1 MSPALVRE
9 IAALRLPCLALW
21 APGPH
26 MLTPAVRRV
35 LQTYR
40 ATHSHRS
47 DAFRARYRK
56 AADLLR
62 EVFHIPPGFTP
73 LIFGHT
79 GSYNWEMV
87 AVNTPRHGATLGM
100 DIGAFSKKWTQ
111 VFQSRGRPIDVL
123 KADWGEGIDART
135 WSDALAKNYDLALLT
150 HNETSTG
157 AMLPIQEMCDIARD
171 IAPQTLIAIDA
182 VSSAGAVD
190 TPIKTL
196 RPDYYFWS
204 LQKDFACPTIGSVM
218 IASDRAFDIAART
231 PERGYVLDLIE
242 WRDRAE
248 MAQTPM
254 TVADLTL
261 QCLIARLEEMK
272 REGDRRFKRHRN
284 LASMQR
290 AWAAAHG
297 LRLIAQP
304 GYESLT
310 VSAICLPRHV
320 SGSAFVTKAR
330 ALLNVQLGAGYGDTK
345 DRAFRIAAMGHTSEC
360 DMQRVL
366 EGLSLLL
373 ANWSQLESCELDAG
387 IPNSG

>member
-9 IAALRLPCLALW
+9 IVDLRLPDLALW

-35 LQTYR
+35 LQTYQ
-40 ATHSHRS
+40 TTYSHRS
-47 DAFRARYRK
+47 AAFKACYQK

-87 AVNTPRHGATLGM
+87 AANTPRNCTTLGM
-100 DIGAFSKKWTQ
+100 DIGAFSKKWAQ
-111 VFQSRGRPIDVL
+111 VFQSRGRQIDVL
-123 KADWGEGIDART
+123 KANWGEGIGPRT
-135 WSDALAKNYDLALLT
+135 WSDALAKHYGLALLT

-157 AMLPIQEMCDIARD
+157 VMLPIQEMCDAVRRIS
-171 IAPQTLIAIDA
+171 PQTLIAIDA
-182 VSSAGAVD
+182 VSIAGAAN

-218 IASDRAFDIAART
+218 VVSDRAFDMAANT

-242 WRDRAE
+242 WCARAE
-248 MAQTPM
+248 TAQTPM

-272 REGDRRFKRHRN
+272 REGDQRFKRHRN
-284 LASMQR
+284 LAAMHR
-290 AWAAAHG
+290 EWAAAHG

-310 VSAICLPRHV
+310 VSAIRLPRHI
-320 SGSAFVTKAR
+320 SGSDFVAKAR
-330 ALLNVQLGAGYGDTK
+330 ALLNVQLGAGYGETAA
-345 DRAFRIAAMGHTSEC
+345 RAFRIAAMGHTSER

-373 ANWSQLESCELDAG
+373 ANWSQLE
-387 IPNSG
+387 